1 MKKLLIFSHFN
12 VYFIIVW
19 YDNKISLKVLEDIKM
34 ELLKIFDLSDI
45 TNILSGQYMEV
56 LSKYLLPAA
65 IPVFIIA
72 LVNCFLG
79 HKVFKVLIG
88 MAGVLIG
95 GLLGVGM
102 VSGIY
107 TLSSNKLPS
116 VGIMMLA
123 AGIGAVI
130 IGFFSYKLYKGGAFC
145 MGFITG
151 VILGIAIMKWMNKD
165 EYIIAGV
172 IGGLLMGLL
181 AIDLYRHVVILLTGT
196 NGGFVSAACLAIILK
211 KEDPLFILKFG
222 IVLSFIGILVQYI
235 LLFVGRKNA
244 EDDEEEEVNI
254 KEERQNRKR
263 KETKEDKK
271 EHKKITKKRKAK
283 KNASKNKKKQQGKKG
298 YDYEAEFFL
307 VEIISTIA
315 QKIKDFVVD
324 KFDFEEDDEEDIYED
339 EDVLEEEEYEDED
352 EIKEEL
358 DEEELEEVDEKKED
372 DKEYADLKNYQLRK
386 DELEKSVL
394 SDTTSYSQIQNE
406 DIIIEDILDKNKPV
420 EIVSEEEEDD
430 FDLEDLT
437 QKLEEELNHSLE
449 IEKDK
454 ELEDLIIKEVYKNLQ

>member
-1 MKKLLIFSHFN
+1 MKKLLIFLHFN
-12 VYFIIVW
+12 VYFTIVW
-19 YDNKISLKVLEDIKM
+19 YDNKISIIVLEDIKM

-65 IPVFIIA
+65 IPILIIA

-79 HKVFKVLIG
+79 HKVFKILIG
-88 MAGVLIG
+88 MAGVIIG
-95 GLLGVGM
+95 GLLGVGI

-107 TLSSNKLPS
+107 TLSFNKLPS
-116 VGIMMLA
+116 AGVMMLA

-211 KEDPLFILKFG
+211 KEDPLFILKIG
-222 IVLSFIGILVQYI
+222 IVLSLVGIIVQYI
-235 LLFVGRKNA
+235 LLYVSRKNA

-254 KEERQNRKR
+254 KEERQNSKK
-263 KETKEDKK
+263 KETKIEKK
-271 EHKKITKKRKAK
+271 EDKKITKKRKDK
-283 KNASKNKKKQQGKKG
+283 RNASKHKKKQQEKKG

-307 VEIISTIA
+307 IEIISTIA

-324 KFDFEEDDEEDIYED
+324 KFDLEED
-339 EDVLEEEEYEDED
+339 EDAFEEQEYEDED
-352 EIKEEL
+352 EIEEEL
-358 DEEELEEVDEKKED
+358 DEEDLEEVDDKKED
-372 DKEYADLKNYQLRK
+372 VKEYAELKNYQLRK
-386 DELEKSVL
+386 DKLDKSVL
-394 SDTTSYSQIQNE
+394 NNTTSYSQIQKE
-406 DIIIEDILDKNKPV
+406 DFIIEDILDKHQSV
-420 EIVSEEEEDD
+420 EIPNEEEEDV

-454 ELEDLIIKEVYKNLQ
+454 ELEDLIIKEAYKNLN